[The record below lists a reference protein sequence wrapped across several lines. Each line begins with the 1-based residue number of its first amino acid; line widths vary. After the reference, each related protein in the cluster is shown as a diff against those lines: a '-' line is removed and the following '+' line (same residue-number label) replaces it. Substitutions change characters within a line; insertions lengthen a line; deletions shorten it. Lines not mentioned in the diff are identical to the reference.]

1 MDMTNGMA
9 GGSML
14 DLAGL
19 LQNSM
24 RRNDGDGIFGGDGF
38 ILLFLLILFGGW
50 GRKWL
55 EPWTNRSTYK

>member
-19 LQNSM
+19 LQNSVKG
-24 RRNDGDGIFGGDGF
+24 NNNGWLGGNGDGSFL
-38 ILLFLLILFGGW
+38 LLFLLILFGG
-50 GRKWL
+50 
-55 EPWTNRSTYK
+55 